1 MDFNLFEFPIIPKK
15 LIVLFV
21 IKSTTYKYTI
31 LLTEFKFRRQ
41 KKSVLQGKSGGE
53 NHE

>member
-1 MDFNLFEFPIIPKK
+1 MDFDLFEFPIVSKK

-21 IKSTTYKYTI
+21 IKSVTYKYTI

-41 KKSVLQGKSGGE
+41 KKLCTSKE
-53 NHE
+53 IRRKKP